1 MTWATF
7 YLICF
12 VVGFAFSVLS
22 LILGSGK
29 LHLPHGG
36 LHHGGGAHAP
46 GAHSGGAGHVH
57 GMARG
62 LARMQPSQVSFFNY
76 FTLMAFLAWFG
87 GTGYLLTQ
95 YSNLWFLLALGV
107 ASLSGLGGASIVFL
121 FLAKVLLA
129 HETILD
135 PADFEMAGVL
145 GKVNSSIR
153 EGGTGE
159 IIFSQAG
166 TRRTSGA
173 RSDDGAAITKG
184 SEVVITRY
192 EHGIAYVRR
201 WEDLTK

>member
-12 VVGFAFSVLS
+12 VVGFLFSVVS
-22 LILGSGK
+22 LIVGSGK
-29 LHLPHGG
+29 FHLPHGG
-36 LHHGGGAHAP
+36 LHHVGSGHA
-46 GAHSGGAGHVH
+46 H

-62 LARMQPSQVSFFNY
+62 LARMPSSQISFFNF

-95 YSNLWFLLALGV
+95 YSDLWFLLALGV

-145 GKVNSSIR
+145 GKVISSIR

-159 IIFSQAG
+159 IIFSQEG

-173 RSDDGAAITKG
+173 RSEEGKAIPKG

-192 EHGIAYVRR
+192 ERGIAYVRR